1 MSIMTSAA
9 TVYAGPSLSGAYPSI
24 GQIQKDR
31 VVTAI
36 FTENGFAFVEFTPP
50 NTNRKTRGY
59 VERGKIFINEE
70 VDIFAAESKTRYV
83 REAVSTFYGS
93 SYNYNAGEQLQAD
106 KMVSYLGR
114 KEQNYAFIEYST
126 GVNFKRAYVNSNY
139 LSMPLEDRL
148 DQILADFNNAGYKS
162 LNKYSHGQCTWYCW
176 GRAYEMPSVTESST
190 MPIPSRSRASPCESA
205 RASPSDL
212 PQPPCTIFAE
222 GVHHSGGGDA
232 PSSAVKLHFWG
243 GICNRVRLFAIRPS
257 PAHRFQPAEYSSSN
271 GRTTFWRYS

>member
-83 REAVSTFYGS
+83 REAVSTFYGP
-93 SYNYNAGEQLQAD
+93 SYNYNAGDQLQAD

-148 DQILADFNNAGYKS
+148 DQILADLNNAGYKS

-176 GRAYEMPSVTESST
+176 GRAYEKCG
-190 MPIPSRSRASPCESA
+190 RS
-205 RASPSDL
+205 L
-212 PQPPCTIFAE
+212 TF
-222 GVHHSGGGDA
+222 SG
-232 PSSAVKLHFWG
+232 
-243 GICNRVRLFAIRPS
+243 
-257 PAHRFQPAEYSSSN
+257 SSN
-271 GRTTFWRYS
+271 GNQWYNNVSGGYSSKRTAAQGPIKNSVCSCNSSDPNGHVLFIEGVQNGYVYFTEANWDEPDGKLKRLPLSSFASTRNVIGYIVL